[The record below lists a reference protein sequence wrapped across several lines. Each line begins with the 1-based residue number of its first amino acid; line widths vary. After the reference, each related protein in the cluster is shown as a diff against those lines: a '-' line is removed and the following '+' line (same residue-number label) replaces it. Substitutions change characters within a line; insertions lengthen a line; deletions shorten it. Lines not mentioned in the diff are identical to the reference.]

1 MVSALNIAGELQARV
16 RDSFSP
22 ETAFG
27 LVHSCSINAD
37 YTTIDFFIFMYFML
51 LLI

>member
-1 MVSALNIAGELQARV
+1 MVSSLSISGELQARV

-27 LVHSCSINAD
+27 LVHCSSLNNSIIAD
-37 YTTIDFFIFMYFML
+37 YGQ
-51 LLI
+51 